1 MMNREIYTGN
11 LMYKDI
17 YFTFIY
23 YDGVLK
29 LVPQQGQEYLLE
41 RELYG
46 DNFVSGILRTYPL
59 YRMEDPFLIGTC
71 NETRQ
76 QMVFVTRLGA
86 RVSSINAVLHIKIAA
101 YINYRL
107 QRDRID
113 RMCFRSYELDAIHP
127 VNESFSFDFEEP
139 GLSKGIMSVTAKD
152 FDSTT
157 TEKNVFQIEDKE
169 VAVQFSVTRSSSH
182 KIGEPPLTLSSV
194 MFFEF
199 EATDDFLFIYKL
211 WMIAKQ
217 FIQYL
222 CYRKNV
228 YFPEVELSCP
238 VENGLHESFATLYVI
253 QENTENTELDS
264 IRKGRVIQQKYI
276 AGCEGKIL
284 TDIAN
289 NLMYN
294 RHIPEKTGQS
304 IDASR
309 FIMITGAFEWEFRR
323 LYPEGVP
330 RSKKNREIEEI
341 AESAIQDLI
350 ANSAGRLKK
359 KYQFLKKL
367 LKSDS
372 LQNEILQVGKD
383 YDDIIGKYGS
393 NLYRLNKFELK
404 YSEMGQRLASQ
415 RNHFAHGDLDKD
427 FIGYSLLDLIYM
439 QYIVYAMQLRYYG
452 VSDQNIRRAIN
463 ELFGL
468 NYYFNDNNE
477 ENDLK

>member
-1 MMNREIYTGN
+1 
-11 LMYKDI
+11 
-17 YFTFIY
+17 
-23 YDGVLK
+23 
-29 LVPQQGQEYLLE
+29 
-41 RELYG
+41 
-46 DNFVSGILRTYPL
+46 
-59 YRMEDPFLIGTC
+59 
-71 NETRQ
+71 
-76 QMVFVTRLGA
+76 
-86 RVSSINAVLHIKIAA
+86 
-101 YINYRL
+101 
-107 QRDRID
+107 
-113 RMCFRSYELDAIHP
+113 
-127 VNESFSFDFEEP
+127 
-139 GLSKGIMSVTAKD
+139 
-152 FDSTT
+152 
-157 TEKNVFQIEDKE
+157 
-169 VAVQFSVTRSSSH
+169 
-182 KIGEPPLTLSSV
+182 
-194 MFFEF
+194 
-199 EATDDFLFIYKL
+199 
-211 WMIAKQ
+211 
-217 FIQYL
+217 
-222 CYRKNV
+222 
-228 YFPEVELSCP
+228 
-238 VENGLHESFATLYVI
+238 
-253 QENTENTELDS
+253 
-264 IRKGRVIQQKYI
+264 
-276 AGCEGKIL
+276 
-284 TDIAN
+284 
-289 NLMYN
+289 
-294 RHIPEKTGQS
+294 
-304 IDASR
+304 
-309 FIMITGAFEWEFRR
+309 MITGAFEWEFRR